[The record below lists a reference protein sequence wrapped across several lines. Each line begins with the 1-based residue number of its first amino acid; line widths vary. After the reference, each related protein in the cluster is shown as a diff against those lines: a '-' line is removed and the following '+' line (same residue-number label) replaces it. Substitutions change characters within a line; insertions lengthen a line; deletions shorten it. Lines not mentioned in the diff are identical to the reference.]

1 MIEGQVPIA
10 IATLIPTLAT
20 KNNPIR
26 DLAHVDNFNKEKFN
40 MWKFQMNVMLWTKK
54 LFSIV
59 NSFAIKEKVD
69 DENKWT
75 KKDNMC

>member
-1 MIEGQVPIA
+1 LV
-10 IATLIPTLAT
+10 
-20 KNNPIR
+20 
-26 DLAHVDNFNKEKFN
+26 HVDNFNKEKFN

-59 NSFAIKEKVD
+59 DSFAIEEKVD

>member
-1 MIEGQVPIA
+1 MIEGQVPMVIT
-10 IATLIPTLAT
+10 TLIPTLAP
-20 KNNPIR
+20 KNDPIR
-26 DLAHVDNFNKEKFN
+26 DLAHVDNFNKEKFG

-59 NSFAIKEKVD
+59 DSFAIKEKVD
-69 DENKWT
+69 DENKWA